1 MSIQQS
7 INQTLGIAGA
17 LARLTPA
24 YKAQVEKK
32 TEEAALKREEKGL
45 EVQSKILTETLK
57 GLAKGEDYS
66 ESVINEAGKKAVE
79 AQKRI
84 SEIKPT
90 EENIKRYLRT
100 ATAVEKVD
108 EGSEFFKQA
117 TERMNAKRANGRN
130 LRQRANEALKKSEE
144 EKTARAETKSRII
157 TNINKWG
164 ELNGR

>member
-17 LARLTPA
+17 LATQTPA

-66 ESVINEAGKKAVE
+66 ESVINEAEKKAVE